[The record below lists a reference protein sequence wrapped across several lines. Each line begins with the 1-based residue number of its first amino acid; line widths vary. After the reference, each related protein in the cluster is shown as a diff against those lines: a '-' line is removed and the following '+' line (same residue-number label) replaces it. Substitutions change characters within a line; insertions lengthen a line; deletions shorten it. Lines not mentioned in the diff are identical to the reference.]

1 MISSFLNYNVA
12 NNQNADL
19 KKQAQDFKYTGE
31 KQGLEFKVQP
41 TKYPGT
47 KKRPY
52 PFNLGSGQMPSAHK
66 SETDLKHHYGT
77 PGGFDDNLDD
87 YAIDPDKI
95 IEEDEESEFHD

>member
-1 MISSFLNYNVA
+1 
-12 NNQNADL
+12 
-19 KKQAQDFKYTGE
+19 
-31 KQGLEFKVQP
+31 
-41 TKYPGT
+41 
-47 KKRPY
+47 
-52 PFNLGSGQMPSAHK
+52 MPSAHK